1 MNHILPM
8 QELFGW
14 GAAVLTLLAF
24 SCTNI
29 VRLRYV
35 ALAAN
40 AAFITY
46 GLTAELW
53 PVLVLHSVLVPIN
66 LWRLLQTRRSRTPGP
81 VRMPGFSPAQLV
93 GEPDKHA

>member
-1 MNHILPM
+1 MNDFLPL
-8 QELFGW
+8 QELSGW

-53 PVLVLHSVLVPIN
+53 PVLALHSVLVPIN
-66 LWRLLQTRRSRTPGP
+66 LWRLLQTRRSCPRGP
-81 VRMPGFSPAQLV
+81 LRMTVFSPSPLGSEA
-93 GEPDKHA
+93 DKHA